1 MLRPG
6 RALPSRS
13 ASRTSGRRLR
23 LVAAGAALVLPLA
36 GCSLL
41 ESGPEPTGLSS
52 GDQQPPTGTEGLE
65 PFYEQELEWDDCSE
79 GECATLEV
87 PLDWS
92 EPEGETIDIAVN
104 RITAKGEAAG
114 SLVVNPGGPG
124 GSGVDY
130 AAAADQV
137 VGSAIRDNFDVVG
150 FDPRGVGRSAPVD
163 CVEDSEL
170 DEWMGR
176 DPSPDDEAERTAA
189 VEEATEFGEACQ
201 EQTGELIGHVSTADV
216 AKDLDVL
223 RSALDDG
230 KLTYL
235 GKSYGTLIGSTYAD
249 LFPDRVGRMVL
260 DGVMPPDLTGR
271 EGAIGQAKGFDTAT
285 RAWAQDCVE
294 NDCPLGSSEDEVI
307 ESVQDQLKELDEEPL
322 TASGGLELTE
332 GWASIGIAQAMYDE
346 GLWSRL
352 TDALVSVEE
361 GDGGPLMELGMVYAG
376 RDASG
381 SYTSNIMEALPAVNC
396 LDRGDDTDPQEWEKV
411 VDEVEAEAPIWGG
424 FLAWE
429 SLSCATWPVEATGE
443 AAEVDAEGADPI
455 LVVGTTRDPATPY
468 EWAER
473 LHEQLDDSALITHEG
488 DGHTAYMRQNDC
500 VDGAVEEFWLTGE
513 VPEDN
518 ELTCD

>member
-1 MLRPG
+1 MHHPG
-6 RALPSRS
+6 R
-13 ASRTSGRRLR
+13 RTSLR
-23 LVAAGAALVLPLA
+23 LAAALAALVLPVA

-41 ESGPEPTGLSS
+41 DPDPEPSGLSS
-52 GDQQPPTGTEGLE
+52 GDQEPPEGTEGLE
-65 PFYEQELEWDDCSE
+65 RYYEQDLDWS
-79 GECATLEV
+79 ECAAGQCAELTV
-87 PLDWS
+87 PLDWQD
-92 EPEGETIDIAVN
+92 PGGETIEVAVN
-104 RITAKGEAAG
+104 RVEAEEDAAG

-137 VGSAIRDNFDVVG
+137 VGASIRDNFDVVG

-163 CVEDSEL
+163 CVSDGEL
-170 DEWMGR
+170 DEWMGS
-176 DPSPDDEAERTAA
+176 DPSPDDEAERRQA
-189 VEEATEFGEACQ
+189 VEDATEFGQAC
-201 EQTGELIGHVSTADV
+201 EEKTGELIGHVSTEDV

-285 RAWAQDCVE
+285 RAWAKDCVE
-294 NDCPLGSSEDEVI
+294 NDCPLGSTEDEVI
-307 ESVQDQLKELDEEPL
+307 EGVQDRLEDLDSTPVR
-322 TASGGLELTE
+322 ASAGLELTE
-332 GWASIGIAQAMYDE
+332 GWASIGIAQAMYDQ
-346 GLWSRL
+346 GMWSTL
-352 TDALVSVEE
+352 TDALVSLDE
-361 GDGGPLMELGMVYAG
+361 GDGGPLMDLGMTYAG

-396 LDRGDDTDPQEWEKV
+396 LDRGDDTDPQEWEEV
-411 VDEVEAEAPIWGG
+411 VDEVEAEAPIWGS

-429 SLSCATWPVEATGE
+429 GLSCATWPVEATGE
-443 AAEVDAEGADPI
+443 AKEVDAKGADPI

-473 LHEQLDDSALITHEG
+473 LHEQLDDSTLITHEG

-500 VDGAVEEFWLTGE
+500 VDEAVEEYWLTGE
-513 VPEDN
+513 TPDGN